1 MPINW
6 KGAIDNIQ
14 SLVKNGSFAERDTA
28 MAAQD
33 EQTKAQEK
41 AMKEA
46 EKANQMAEKAKQ
58 LASKQSQSDEL
69 HQIKVKKEQLNILE
83 KVAKFLQGGTP
94 LVSANGSETKP
105 TPNADKTSTPTA
117 KGNVV
122 ASTPDYLKKAY
133 LETAAETGIPANWL
147 SAQGA
152 VESNFNPEASSSAGA
167 TGLHQFMPETLKYM
181 KANGYP
187 EFDPNDPKEAIKA
200 AAWYIKDIMSRT
212 TGGDVMNPSEGDMMA
227 ALKAYNAGTG
237 NYNKYGYDMEIP
249 EAQKYAQKIRDMAN
263 GL

>member
-1 MPINW
+1 MAINW

-14 SLVKNGSFAERDTA
+14 SLIQHGSFAQKDTA

-46 EKANQMAEKAKQ
+46 EKANQVSEKAAQ
-58 LASKQSQSDEL
+58 LSKKQSQTDEM
-69 HQIKVKKEQLNILE
+69 HQYKVKKEQMSIIE
-83 KVAKFLQGGTP
+83 KVAKFLQGGAP
-94 LVSANGSETKP
+94 LVSANGSSSGPDPDKMA
-105 TPNADKTSTPTA
+105 TPAS

-122 ASTPDYLKKAY
+122 AGTPDYLKQAY
-133 LETAAETGIPANWL
+133 LDTAASSGIPANWL
-147 SAQGA
+147 SAQ
-152 VESNFNPEASSSAGA
+152 SSAESGFDPYAVSPKGA
-167 TGLHQFMPETLKYM
+167 KGINQFMPDTLKYM
-181 KANGYP
+181 RDNGYP

-212 TGGDVMNPSEGDMMA
+212 TGGDAMNPSEGDMMA

-237 NYNKYGYDMEIP
+237 NYSKYGYDMNIP
-249 EAQKYAQKIRDMAN
+249 EAQGYATKIQKMAN